1 MLAQAG
7 VLAGVP
13 VSRLEPDNPEVE
25 NLIVL
30 AATELTTDGDIE
42 MLAECLHAAIQEDG
56 Q

>member
-1 MLAQAG
+1 

-13 VSRLEPDNPEVE
+13 VSRLEPDNPACA

-30 AATELTTDGDIE
+30 AATELTTDTDIE
-42 MLAECLHAAIQEDG
+42 MLADCLNAALQEDA